1 MRQIA
6 LPFVLIVAAVVA
18 LIAYSATFIVTERD
32 QAIQL
37 RFGEIQRVI
46 TTPGIYFK
54 IPTNVVDTV
63 QIIDRRLQTLEL
75 DNNIV
80 QVKDSRQYV
89 VDAFTTYRITDP
101 RAFRESVAG
110 NLTFAEERLK
120 TRLDAALKRVYGG
133 RTFDAA
139 LSEARGEMMREVS
152 DLVRPEAATLG
163 IDIVELRIRR
173 TELPE
178 NVLDRTFDR
187 MRSERLAEA
196 AELRAEGNQEAL
208 RIRAEAD
215 RQATVLVA
223 EANRDADILRGEGD
237 AERNRIFASAYGVDP
252 EFFEF
257 YRSMQAYASA
267 LGSGGTTMVLKPDTE
282 FFRYFGAA
290 GDASPAVLSGV
301 AAANAAPTPAAPAPA
316 APAPATPAPAE
327 AAPAAPAPSSP

>member
-6 LPFVLIVAAVVA
+6 LPFVLIVAAVAA

-54 IPTNVVDTV
+54 VPTNIVDTV
-63 QIIDRRLQTLEL
+63 QIIDKRLQTLEL

-89 VDAFTTYRITDP
+89 VDAFTTYRITDA
-101 RAFRESVAG
+101 RAFRESVGG

-139 LSEARGEMMREVS
+139 LSEARGAMMKEVS

-237 AERNRIFASAYGVDP
+237 AERNRIFADAYGLDP

-257 YRSMQAYASA
+257 YRSMQAYSTA
-267 LGSGGTTMVLKPDTE
+267 LANGGTTMVLKPDTE

-290 GDASPAVLSGV
+290 GNPGPVVPNAPDPAVSV
-301 AAANAAPTPAAPAPA
+301 PAAPSTAPAAPATAAPA
-316 APAPATPAPAE
+316 APAPATP
-327 AAPAAPAPSSP
+327 